1 MRSRTS
7 GLKKMRYHRTVIVV
21 PTRNRSDL
29 ARNAIGSVLDQ
40 IGSGVDVLVSDNST
54 ASNQRAELSQYC
66 AQRGDARLR
75 YITPPE
81 SLPMSSHWDW
91 AMQQALSL
99 YDPSHVAFLTDRMM
113 FRPGALGS
121 LIEITKAYPDK
132 LLTYM
137 HDHVNDFSLP
147 VVLHQYTWTG
157 NLYEV
162 ASQRLLELSA
172 QSVMHDSSVPRML
185 NCLAPRT
192 VLETIKERF
201 GNFFASI
208 APDWNFA
215 YRSLEVVDSILFH
228 DKAALVHYAQ
238 HRSNGQSAHFGIVNE
253 AYAKFIEDLGSL
265 PVNFAAPFPE
275 VVTVWNA
282 IISEYC
288 HVKDVTRSPKFPTL
302 DMNKYIQ
309 ALAVGIDS
317 IRDPER
323 QQNMR
328 ELLSARARRWK
339 DENARITLPG
349 NDAKPIWQPATE
361 EQANVERFSTGNL
374 EFQNSTEA
382 LDFALQ
388 HPRERSVRSDH
399 EKLIQ
404 GVQRPLP
411 KALPQ
416 ASERKLR

>member
-1 MRSRTS
+1 
-7 GLKKMRYHRTVIVV
+7 MRYHRTLIVI

-29 ARNAIGSVLDQ
+29 AKNAIRSVLDQ
-40 IGSGVDVLVSDNST
+40 IGSDVDVLVSDNST
-54 ASNQRAELSQYC
+54 TSNQLAELSQYC
-66 AQRGDARLR
+66 EQCADVRLR

-81 SLPMSSHWDW
+81 LLPMSSHWDW

-99 YDPSHVAFLTDRMM
+99 YDCSHVAFLTDRMM

-121 LIEITKAYPDK
+121 LIEIVRAYPDK

-172 QSVMHDSSVPRML
+172 QSVMYDTSMPRML
-185 NCLAPRT
+185 NCLVPRT
-192 VLETIKERF
+192 MLETLKDRF
-201 GNFFASI
+201 GNVFASI

-215 YRSLEVVDSILFH
+215 YRSLEVVDSLLFY
-228 DKAALVHYAQ
+228 DKAALVHYGQ
-238 HRSNGQSAHFGIVNE
+238 NRSNGQSAHFGIINE
-253 AYAKFIEDLGSL
+253 AYAKFLADLGSV

-288 HVKDVTRSPKFPTL
+288 HVKDVTKSPKFPEL
-302 DMNKYIQ
+302 DMDKYMQ

-317 IRDPER
+317 IKDPQR

-328 ELLSARARRWK
+328 ELLSERARCWQ
-339 DENARITLPG
+339 DENPRMTSPG
-349 NDAKPIWQPATE
+349 NGDMPPSQPE
-361 EQANVERFSTGNL
+361 YDDQANVERFSTNNFEFPNL
-374 EFQNSTEA
+374 SEA
-382 LDFALQ
+382 LDFALK
-388 HPRERSVRSDH
+388 HSRDRSVRSNH
-399 EKLIQ
+399 EQLIQ
-404 GVQRPLP
+404 GLQRPLP
-411 KALPQ
+411 KALHQ
-416 ASERKLR
+416 ET

>member
-1 MRSRTS
+1 
-7 GLKKMRYHRTVIVV
+7 MRYHRTVIVI

-29 ARNAIGSVLDQ
+29 AKNAIGSVLDQ
-40 IGSGVDVLVSDNST
+40 IGSDVDVLVSDNST

-66 AQRGDARLR
+66 EQRADARLR

-81 SLPMSSHWDW
+81 SLPMSPHWDW

-99 YDPSHVAFLTDRMM
+99 YDASHIAFLTDRMM

-121 LIEITKAYPDK
+121 LIEIIKAYPDK

-147 VVLHQYTWTG
+147 VVLHQSTWTG

-162 ASQRLLELSA
+162 DSHRLLELSA
-172 QSVMHDSSVPRML
+172 QSVMYDSSVPRML
-185 NCLAPRT
+185 NCLVPRT

-215 YRSLEVVDSILFH
+215 YRSLAVVDSILFYE
-228 DKAALVHYAQ
+228 KAGLVHYAQ

-302 DMNKYIQ
+302 SMDKYIQ

-317 IRDPER
+317 IKDPER
-323 QQNMR
+323 QQHMR
-328 ELLSARARRWK
+328 FLLSARARRWH
-339 DENARITLPG
+339 DENARLTLPD
-349 NDAKPIWQPATE
+349 NDAKPLLQPTTE
-361 EQANVERFSTGNL
+361 DQANVERFSTNHL
-374 EFQNSTEA
+374 EFQNSSEA
-382 LDFALQ
+382 LDFALK

-399 EKLIQ
+399 ELLIQ

-411 KALPQ
+411 KALAQ
-416 ASERKLR
+416 ESERKLR